1 MIAVIQSLSL
11 PFGQL
16 ADRGFISPMLK
27 ALLGAV
33 IAFAGIFWLADAG
46 VAALT
51 AGEGWWS
58 TLARLFGAAL
68 VLVASVWL
76 FVPVTLAIAGLFLE
90 EVAAA
95 VEAKHYPWLP
105 PASGASVL
113 AQGWAGLVLAL
124 QVLGLTLV
132 VLPVVLMLPPV
143 GVILLWVLASVS
155 LGYGFFEAVAQR
167 RMSVTESRV
176 LRRQWRMP
184 VLAVGAGLGL
194 MASVPGLNLLVPV
207 IGTAAMTHLMHR
219 LRRPASGFPVSR
231 PSA

>member
-1 MIAVIQSLSL
+1 MIAVIQSLTL

-16 ADRGFISPMLK
+16 ADRGFLLPLLK
-27 ALLGAV
+27 AILGAV
-33 IAFAGIFWLADAG
+33 IAFAGVFWLADAG

-51 AGEGWWS
+51 AGDGWWS

-90 EVAAA
+90 EVAEA

-105 PASGASVL
+105 PADGASVL

-124 QVLGLTLV
+124 KVLGLTV
-132 VLPVVLMLPPV
+132 IVLPLVLMLPPI
-143 GVILLWVLASVS
+143 GVVLLWVIGAVS

-167 RMSVTESRV
+167 RMSVADSVV
-176 LRRQWRMP
+176 LRQRWKWP
-184 VLAVGAGLGL
+184 VLGVGAGLAI

-207 IGTAAMTHLMHR
+207 LGTAAMTHLMQKLPGGAGR
-219 LRRPASGFPVSR
+219 AS
-231 PSA
+231 A